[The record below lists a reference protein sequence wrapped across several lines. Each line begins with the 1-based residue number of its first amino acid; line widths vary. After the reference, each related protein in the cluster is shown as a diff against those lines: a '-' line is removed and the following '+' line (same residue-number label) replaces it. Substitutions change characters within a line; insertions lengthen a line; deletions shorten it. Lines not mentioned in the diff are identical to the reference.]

1 MVCPHPETIEI
12 AWVLRDRLKLKD
24 PDAKGGP
31 PRGRR
36 PFVGWAKMDHFAN
49 QC

>member
-12 AWVLRDRLKLKD
+12 AWVLRDRLELKD
-24 PDAKGGP
+24 PDGKGGP

-36 PFVGWAKMDHFAN
+36 PFVG
-49 QC
+49 